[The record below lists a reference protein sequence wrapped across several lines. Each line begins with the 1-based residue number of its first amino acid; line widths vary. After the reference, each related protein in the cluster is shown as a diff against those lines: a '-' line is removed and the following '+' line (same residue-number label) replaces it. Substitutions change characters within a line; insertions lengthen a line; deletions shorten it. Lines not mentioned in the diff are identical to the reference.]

1 MGLDLFRGARRKHIK
16 VLLDEL
22 DKKDLFKRYSLLI
35 VGCFIVAFAF
45 NVFFKQYGIVCFGIS
60 GLSLVANKFGISNFM
75 FILVGDIVLLVISYF
90 TLGERKTRNAT
101 LGSLLF
107 PIFVWLTE
115 FMVPYFRFDNLE
127 LLVAAIFGGVLSGI
141 GYGLIYK
148 TNFNTGGTDIICEIV
163 AKYTKVSLGKAMW
176 LSDGLVVMSGLFIA
190 KAEMLLYGFMVLY
203 LISFMTDRVV
213 LGISQSK
220 AFYIVTNKKEE
231 VRDFLLSMPFGGV
244 TLINAKGG
252 YTNNKETLL
261 LCVVPTRQYFI
272 VKEGLKEIDDHIFFL
287 ACDAYE
293 VSNVRENGYEE

>member
-1 MGLDLFRGARRKHIK
+1 MSVDLFRSARRKKIRE
-16 VLLDEL
+16 LLDRI
-22 DKKDLFKRYSLLI
+22 DKKDLIKRYFLLI
-35 VGCFIVAFAF
+35 TGCFIVAFAF

-60 GLSLVANKFGISNFM
+60 GLSLVANKFGISNFW
-75 FILVGDIVLLVISYF
+75 FILIGDIILLCVSYF
-90 TLGERKTRNAT
+90 TLGEKKTKDAT
-101 LGSLLF
+101 LGSILF

-115 FMVPYFRFDNLE
+115 YLVPYFQFENLE

-148 TNFNTGGTDIICEIV
+148 TNFNTGGTDIICEIF

-176 LSDGLVVMSGLFIA
+176 ASDGLVVMSGLIIS
-190 KAEMLLYGFMVLY
+190 KAEMLLYGFLVLF

-220 AFYIVTNKKEE
+220 AFYIVTDKKEE
-231 VRDFLLSMPFGGV
+231 VREFLLSVVDGGV

-252 YTNNKETLL
+252 YSNNKETLL
-261 LCVVPTRQYFI
+261 LGVVPTRQYFI
-272 VKEGLKEIDDHIFFL
+272 VKEGLKAIDENIFFL

-293 VSNVRENGYEE
+293 VSSRRN

>member
-1 MGLDLFRGARRKHIK
+1 MGLDLFRSARRKRIME
-16 VLLDEL
+16 LLDRV
-22 DKKDLFKRYSLLI
+22 DKKDLVKRYFLLI
-35 VGCFIVAFAF
+35 LGCFIVAFAF
-45 NVFFKQYGIVCFGIS
+45 NIFFKQYGIVCFGIS

-75 FILVGDIVLLVISYF
+75 FILVGDIVLLFVSYF
-90 TLGERKTRNAT
+90 TLGKKKTKNAT
-101 LGSLLF
+101 LGSILF

-115 FMVPYFRFDNLE
+115 FMVPYFQFDHLE

-163 AKYTKVSLGKAMW
+163 AKYTKISLGKAMW
-176 LSDGLVVMSGLFIA
+176 VSDGVVVMSGLLIA
-190 KAEMLLYGFMVLY
+190 KAEMLLYGFLVLY

-220 AFYIVTNKKEE
+220 AFYIVTDKKEE
-231 VRDFLLSMPFGGV
+231 VREFLLSVVDGGV

-252 YTNNKETLL
+252 YSNNKETLL
-261 LCVVPTRQYFI
+261 LGVVPTRQYFI
-272 VKEGLKEIDDHIFFL
+272 VKEGLKEIDNNIFFL

-293 VSNVRENGYEE
+293 VSSRRK